1 MMKHIIHSRI
11 CESRGA
17 RWLIDWQHGY
27 RPRSR
32 KNYGQ
37 GVHSTQDIH
46 DSSRMQVSGVHL
58 WLWESNI
65 SNGLEDPTRKEKVL
79 ERAETRA
86 SHWPVLLVKQPVKSV
101 EWSTATEQKQVWRAS
116 VPYHWRGRYKHRNA
130 DAGSSAEKSLWR
142 QVQRSPAIPS
152 RHQELSIIFVEPYS
166 YVFFLLVKFPQVLS
180 LFTKTP
186 SSSWPFQQ
194 RVWLSFP
201 WTYLGI
207 LLLLP
212 YARAHHHTGQ
222 DIFPRPAT
230 RV

>member
-32 KNYGQ
+32 KNYRQ

-65 SNGLEDPTRKEKVL
+65 SNGLEDPPRKEKVL

-101 EWSTATEQKQVWRAS
+101 EWSTATEQKQVWITEEGDTSTEMLMQDRL
-116 VPYHWRGRYKHRNA
+116 R
-130 DAGSSAEKSLWR
+130 KSLWR
-142 QVQRSPAIPS
+142 QVQRSPATPS

-212 YARAHHHTGQ
+212 CTRAHHHTGQ

>member
-65 SNGLEDPTRKEKVL
+65 SNGLEDPPRKEKVL

-101 EWSTATEQKQVWRAS
+101 EWSTATEQKQVWITEEGDTSTEMLMQDRL
-116 VPYHWRGRYKHRNA
+116 R
-130 DAGSSAEKSLWR
+130 KSLWR
-142 QVQRSPAIPS
+142 QVQRSPATPS

-212 YARAHHHTGQ
+212 CTRAHHHTGQ